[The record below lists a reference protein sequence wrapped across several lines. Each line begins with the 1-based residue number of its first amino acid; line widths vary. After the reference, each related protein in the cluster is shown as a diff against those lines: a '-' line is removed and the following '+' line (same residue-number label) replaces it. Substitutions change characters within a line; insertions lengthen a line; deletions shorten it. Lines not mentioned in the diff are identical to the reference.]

1 MNQLRKER
9 LNMAKVVFGDWNV
22 TEAVPSASIPW
33 DFNMA
38 KLKRFEV
45 SFKIR
50 TKKDG
55 IKSHRVVVEAA
66 NSIVATALAKSMYN
80 REFSIVKGTTKC
92 EELK

>member
-1 MNQLRKER
+1 MNNLRKER
-9 LNMAKVVFGDWNV
+9 LNMAEVIIGDWNI

-33 DFNMA
+33 DFNMT

-50 TKKDG
+50 TMEG
-55 IKSHRVVVEAA
+55 IKPHKVVVEAA